1 MAFSELQGRPDRRR
15 LKALK
20 LLQKA
25 PRHRRLVALRKRKLA
40 SMTPNVTNAK
50 PADALRHHWTDRLPS
65 SWKPYAQLSRLD
77 RPIGWQLLLLPC
89 LMGIAVART
98 GYGFYWEDARYALA
112 FVLGAVAMRGAG
124 CTYND
129 ILDRDIDAKVE
140 RTRLR
145 PLPSGAVSMRN
156 AWLWLLAQCGVG
168 LMALMLLPRLAQI
181 AALIALPLVALYP
194 LMKRITWWPQ
204 AWLGV
209 VFSWGALVGGAAV
222 SPDGAVPLEA
232 IALYA
237 GCILWTIGYD
247 TIYALQDREDDA
259 LVGVRSTARLF
270 AGQWRT
276 WTSVFYV
283 GAVVLWTAA
292 AAVAGSGLVVAAC
305 LSVIGAAL
313 IWPML
318 RSVDDARAETALAA
332 FKRNAPIGLA
342 VALAFSLEPIWRTV
356 RPLMGS

>member
-1 MAFSELQGRPDRRR
+1 
-15 LKALK
+15 
-20 LLQKA
+20 
-25 PRHRRLVALRKRKLA
+25 
-40 SMTPNVTNAK
+40 MTDLK
-50 PADALRHHWTDRLPS
+50 PADALRQHWTDRLPAA
-65 SWKPYAQLSRLD
+65 WKPFAQLSRLD

-89 LMGIAVART
+89 WMGMAVART
-98 GYGFYWEDARYALA
+98 GYGFYPGDLTYAALFLA
-112 FVLGAVAMRGAG
+112 GAIAMRGAG

-145 PLPSGAVSMRN
+145 PLPSGAVSLKAAW
-156 AWLWLLAQCGVG
+156 AWLLFQCAIGLLVLLA
-168 LMALMLLPRLAQI
+168 LPTLAQI
-181 AALIALPLVALYP
+181 VALIAVPLVALYP

-222 SPDGAVPLEA
+222 AYWADGIAFET

-237 GCILWTIGYD
+237 GCIFWTIGYD

-270 AGQWRT
+270 AEKWRM

-283 GAVVLWTAA
+283 LAIGFWTVAG
-292 AAVAGSGLVVAAC
+292 AVAGAGITLAVAMS
-305 LSVIGAAL
+305 LIGIAL

-318 RSVDDARAETALAA
+318 QSVDDKSPETALRA
-332 FKRNAPIGLA
+332 FKRNALIGAA
-342 VALAFSLEPIWRTV
+342 VTLAFSLEPIWRTI
-356 RPLMGS
+356 RPYFDV

>member
-1 MAFSELQGRPDRRR
+1 
-15 LKALK
+15 
-20 LLQKA
+20 
-25 PRHRRLVALRKRKLA
+25 
-40 SMTPNVTNAK
+40 VTDLK
-50 PADALRHHWTDRLPS
+50 PADALKQHWTDALPKA
-65 SWKPYAQLSRLD
+65 WKPYAQLSRLD

-89 LMGIAVART
+89 LMGVAVART
-98 GYGFYWEDARYALA
+98 GYGFYWEDLRYALA
-112 FVLGAVAMRGAG
+112 FLVGAIAMRGAG

-145 PLPSGAVSMRN
+145 PLPSGAVSLRAAW
-156 AWLWLLAQCGVG
+156 AWLFAQCLVG
-168 LMALMLLPRLAQI
+168 LAALLTLPPLAQI
-181 AALIALPLVALYP
+181 TALIALPLVALYP

-222 SPDGAVPLEA
+222 AQTDGVPLEA

-237 GCILWTIGYD
+237 GCIVWTIGYD

-270 AGQWRT
+270 ADKWRL
-276 WTSVFYV
+276 WTTVFYV
-283 GAVVLWTAA
+283 LALVLWTCAA
-292 AAVAGSGLVVAAC
+292 AIAGAGLIMAVALGL
-305 LSVIGAAL
+305 IGALL

-318 RSVDDARAETALAA
+318 QNIDDTRSETALAA
-332 FKRNAPIGLA
+332 FKANALIGAA
-342 VALAFSLEPIWRTV
+342 VLLGFALEPIWRTM
-356 RPLMGS
+356 RPMLGV

>member
-1 MAFSELQGRPDRRR
+1 VTDLKPPD
-15 LKALK
+15 ALK
-20 LLQKA
+20 Q
-25 PRHRRLVALRKRKLA
+25 
-40 SMTPNVTNAK
+40 
-50 PADALRHHWTDRLPS
+50 HWTDSLPAAL
-65 SWKPYAQLSRLD
+65 KPFAQLSRLD

-89 LMGIAVART
+89 WMALAVSRT
-98 GYGFYWEDARYALA
+98 GYGFYWQDLGYALT
-112 FVLGAVAMRGAG
+112 FLVGAIAMRGAG

-145 PLPSGAVSMRN
+145 PLPSGAVSLKAAW
-156 AWLWLLAQCGVG
+156 AWLIVQCLVGLFVLLA
-168 LMALMLLPRLAQI
+168 LPRLAQI
-181 AALIALPLVALYP
+181 VALLSLPLVALYP

-209 VFSWGALVGGAAV
+209 VFSWGALVGGATV
-222 SPDGAVPLEA
+222 SEQQGVPLEA

-237 GCILWTIGYD
+237 GCIAWTIGYD

-270 AGQWRT
+270 ADKWRT

-283 GAVVLWTAA
+283 LALALWTTAGLI
-292 AAVAGSGLVVAAC
+292 AGSGVVVAVA
-305 LSVIGAAL
+305 LSSVGVAL

-318 RSVDDARAETALAA
+318 QSIDDKSPETALAA
-332 FKRNAPIGLA
+332 FKRNGLIGAA
-342 VALAFSLEPIWRTV
+342 VLLAFSLEPIWRTV
-356 RPLMGS
+356 RPFVGE